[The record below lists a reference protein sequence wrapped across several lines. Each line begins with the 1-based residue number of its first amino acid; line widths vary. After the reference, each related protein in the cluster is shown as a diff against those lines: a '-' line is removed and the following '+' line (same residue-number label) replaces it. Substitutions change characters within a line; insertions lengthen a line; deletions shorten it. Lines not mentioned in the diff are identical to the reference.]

1 MPDSL
6 VDTEDFKTLLGVG
19 DLYPDA
25 DLEQVTQAATN
36 VILSYLVIYKA
47 KVDQACC
54 TTVVPPPGTGTTVR
68 FRTTQPHQF
77 FVGQSVVLRGFGIT
91 SWDRTVVVTEIPAD
105 NIVIASSLTP
115 WNTEPID
122 PQPII
127 PNGTVYDGVR
137 LNYYAEVP
145 EVVEAATAIA
155 VDMWQ
160 SRLAPGGQM
169 QAVDFTPGPY
179 RMGRSLLTRV
189 SGLLGQHMD
198 VGSFVG

>member
-6 VDTEDFKTLLGVG
+6 IDLEDFKVVLGVG
-19 DLYPDA
+19 DLYDDE
-25 DLEQVTQAATN
+25 DLERVTQAATN
-36 VILSYLVIYKA
+36 VLLHYLVMYKA

-54 TTVVPPPGTGTTVR
+54 TLAVSPPGTGTTVR
-68 FRTTQPHQF
+68 FRTTEPHKF
-77 FVGQSVVLRGFGIT
+77 FVGQEIVLRGFGIV
-91 SWDRTVVVTEIPAD
+91 SWDRTVTVTEVPAE
-105 NIVIASSLTP
+105 NIVIAVSEEP

-127 PNGTVYDGVR
+127 PNGTVFDGVR

-179 RMGRSLLTRV
+179 RMGKSLITRV
-189 SGLLGQHMD
+189 SGLIGEHWD
-198 VGSFVG
+198 TGSYVG

>member
-6 VDTEDFKTLLGVG
+6 IDVEDFKTVLGVG
-19 DLYPDA
+19 DLYPDE
-25 DLEQVTQAATN
+25 DLERVTEAATS
-36 VILSYLVIYKA
+36 VLLAYLVMYRA

-54 TTVVPPPGTGTTVR
+54 TLAVSPPGTGTTVR
-68 FRTTQPHQF
+68 FRTTEPHQF
-77 FVGQSVVLRGFGIT
+77 FVGQEIVLRGFGIV
-91 SWDRTVVVTEIPAD
+91 SWDRTVTVTEVPEE
-105 NIVIASSLTP
+105 NIVIAVSETP

-127 PNGTVYDGVR
+127 PNGTVYDGTR
-137 LNYYAEVP
+137 INYYAEVP

-169 QAVDFTPGPY
+169 NAVDFTPGPY
-179 RMGRSLLTRV
+179 RMGKSLITRV
-189 SGLLGQHMD
+189 SGLIGQHMD
-198 VGSFVG
+198 TGSLVG

>member
-1 MPDSL
+1 MPNSL
-6 VDTEDFKTLLGVG
+6 IDVEDFKTVLGVG

-25 DLEQVTQAATN
+25 DLERVTEAATS
-36 VILSYLVIYKA
+36 VLLAYLVMYRA

-54 TTVVPPPGTGTTVR
+54 TTAVPAPGTGTTVR
-68 FRTTQPHQF
+68 FRTTEPHKF
-77 FVGQSVVLRGFGIT
+77 FVGQEIVLRGFGIV
-91 SWDRTVVVTEIPAD
+91 SWDRTVTVTEVPAE
-105 NIVIASSLTP
+105 NIVIAVSEAP

-127 PNGTVYDGVR
+127 PNGTVYDGTR
-137 LNYYAEVP
+137 INYYATVP

-169 QAVDFTPGPY
+169 NAVDFTPGPY
-179 RMGRSLLTRV
+179 RMGKSLITRV
-189 SGLLGQHMD
+189 SGLIGQHMD
-198 VGSFVG
+198 TGSLVG